1 LKVDN
6 ICIKFDFCFER
17 EFQDM
22 ENITS
27 STDNAQYIQTNLY
40 SVAKGVMKIQP
51 KSYLEKNNSDTV
63 EKKLNNLVKVL
74 IPKINNDIEK
84 KSPYLADLKKIDH
97 LIKNCTALDCLDIFD
112 EVKSL
117 TTHYINNEN
126 LTEELANSIN
136 SYKLLSKELE
146 NHNKS
151 IEQYKLEHN
160 SIQIEKFDSVLEGNN
175 LNTENESTFLY
186 ESDEVTEVLLEF
198 EKLVDSRSEII
209 AKVDRE
215 LTKVYGYTKA
225 ILKIN
230 QEQIIAQERE
240 FEEFYEMYLKII
252 IKNEYDKIVENLEL
266 SNSLGIPLS
275 ILIGDGGESDSLE
288 TCDLYIQNLDKFKNL
303 SKEEIKQQLKH
314 ASSGPGMQIFQDD
327 FLYYLSMFKNN
338 KPLVDL
344 LDNLGKKMGLNK
356 SVEESYEEAYLSSK
370 RNEIVSKEY
379 KERISGITF
388 GKQFE
393 YMLPQELALL
403 SDPEVELL
411 FKLKFLENRI
421 TCFDLDSVSHTFDEV
436 KKTRQSTRKKNEDTR
451 GPVIVAIDTSSSM
464 IGLPE
469 NYAKAVTLVL
479 ALKCLDAKRCLYAI
493 NFSDS
498 ITCKKFDYAK
508 KKQSL
513 TDLKQF
519 LRMSYHGGTTINSAL
534 TETLKILGNDKDF
547 KNADMLVCTDGFLGG
562 VNNDLIQNALDK
574 NKKSKTNFYELIVGY
589 NPSPKKL
596 FFNTVYTIYNGT
608 LKVVEF
614 DKKS

>member
-1 LKVDN
+1 
-6 ICIKFDFCFER
+6 
-17 EFQDM
+17 M

-40 SVAKGVMKIQP
+40 NVAKGVMKTQP

-97 LIKNCTALDCLDIFD
+97 LIKNCTALDCFDIFD

-175 LNTENESTFLY
+175 LNTENESTFLH

-275 ILIGDGGESDSLE
+275 ILIGDGGERDSLE

-338 KPLVDL
+338 KPLVDF

-436 KKTRQSTRKKNEDTR
+436 QKTRQSTRKKNEDTR
-451 GPVIVAIDTSSSM
+451 GPVIVAIDTSGSM
-464 IGLPE
+464 VGLPE

-479 ALKCLDAKRCLYAI
+479 ALKCLDAKRCLYTI
-493 NFSDS
+493 NFAND

-513 TDLKQF
+513 SDLKHF
-519 LRMSYHGGTTINSAL
+519 LRMSYNGGTENMNATLI
-534 TETLKILGNDKDF
+534 ETFKKMDNDKDF
-547 KNADMLVCTDGFLGG
+547 KNADMLVCTDACYTSYIRE
-562 VNNDLIQNALDK
+562 DLIQNAIDRNKK
-574 NKKSKTNFYELIVGY
+574 NKTGFYELIVGY
-589 NPSPKKL
+589 NPSPAKL

-608 LKVVEF
+608 LDVVEF
-614 DKKS
+614 DKHS